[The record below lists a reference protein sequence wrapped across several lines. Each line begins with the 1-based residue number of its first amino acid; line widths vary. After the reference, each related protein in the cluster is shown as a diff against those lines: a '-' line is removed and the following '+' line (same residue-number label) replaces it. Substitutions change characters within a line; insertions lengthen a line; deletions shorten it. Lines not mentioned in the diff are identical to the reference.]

1 MAQEQWYMAIG
12 GHQVGPVSQDDVV
25 TSLRNGTIDGNTLV
39 FTAGLSNW
47 TPLKDVPQL
56 AAFLGGSR
64 TQAAPPPA
72 MPGRRAHE
80 IDFRILGSEMQFVEV
95 ELDPGESAV
104 AEAGSMMYMT
114 SGIAL
119 ETVFGD
125 GSQQRSGV
133 MNALLGA
140 GKRLITGES
149 IFMTIFTNTGGG
161 KQQVSFA

>member
-56 AAFLGGSR
+56 AAYLSGGSR
-64 TQAAPPPA
+64 APGAAPPPPA

-80 IDFRILGSEMQFVEV
+80 
-95 ELDPGESAV
+95 
-104 AEAGSMMYMT
+104 
-114 SGIAL
+114 
-119 ETVFGD
+119 
-125 GSQQRSGV
+125 
-133 MNALLGA
+133 
-140 GKRLITGES
+140 K
-149 IFMTIFTNTGGG
+149 
-161 KQQVSFA
+161 